1 MELKSVF
8 HPSDF
13 TKASEVAF
21 AHALKLALAAR
32 LELSVLHV
40 DSQYEDLDW
49 SEFPGVRQTLVRWGA
64 LPEGSSREDVSKTGL
79 GVHKVIAT
87 HKDPVASILG
97 YLNEHPTDLIV
108 LSTHQKGG
116 LSDWLKRTVAEPVA
130 RRSGEA
136 TLFVPHG
143 VDGFV
148 SPEDGSVNLSRVLV
162 PVASRPSPHRALR
175 SANAVVQALGCKDIS
190 VTTLYV
196 GNEGDMPPVR
206 SPEGAT
212 WKLEEGVEDG
222 DVVERILATAADW
235 EADLVVMATEGRH
248 GFLDAVRGST
258 SERVLRGLSCPLLA
272 VPAVG

>member
-21 AHALKLALAAR
+21 AHALRLALDAR

-49 SEFPGVRQTLVRWGA
+49 SEFPGFRQTLVRWGV
-64 LPEGSSREDVSKTGL
+64 LPEGSSLEDVSKTGL
-79 GVHKVIAT
+79 GVQKVIAT
-87 HKDPVASILG
+87 HKDPVTSILA
-97 YLNEHPTDLIV
+97 YLKEHPTDLIV

-116 LSDWLKRTVAEPVA
+116 DWLKRTVAEPVA

-143 VDGFV
+143 ADGFV
-148 SPEDGSVNLSRVLV
+148 SVEDGSVNLRHILA
-162 PVASRPSPHRALR
+162 PVVSRPSPHRALR
-175 SANAVVQALGCKDIS
+175 AANAVVQALDCDH
-190 VTTLYV
+190 VTVNTLYV
-196 GNEGDMPPVR
+196 GDEGDMPAIRHPD
-206 SPEGAT
+206 GAT
-212 WKLEEGVEDG
+212 WKLQEEVEDG
-222 DVVERILATAADW
+222 DVVERILETARDRA
-235 EADLVVMATEGRH
+235 ADLVVMATEGRH

-272 VPAVG
+272 VPDVG